1 MSLRRVVVTGT
12 GAVSPFGK
20 GSDILIESLRQGK
33 TGVRAIPELGRI
45 GGIRSGVAAL
55 VRDVDGK
62 EIPRKWRRTMSKM
75 SIYATLASKEAL
87 ESAGLTKAC
96 LSDGA
101 MGVAIGSTLG
111 SIDAIEA
118 FFSDYLLHRTVER
131 MKSGLFFQVMNH
143 SCAANVSQA
152 LGINGRML
160 APSAACST
168 GCQGVGYA
176 YEMIVSGK
184 QDYVISGG
192 AEEYHPLSTA
202 TFDMMNAASIRYNSR
217 PELTPRPFD
226 RQRDGVVCAEGSGIL
241 LLESMES
248 ARKRGARMLAE
259 VVGFATIATPSGMA
273 APSTESMELCMRK
286 ALAEAHVEP
295 EEVDYVNAHATA
307 TEQGDVAECEA
318 IHRVFGNHVRV
329 SSLKGHLGHTM
340 AASGAL
346 ELVATVWMMRHGY
359 VIPTLNLETIDPA
372 CKRVRHV
379 RMLEKARVSTS
390 IKNNFAF
397 GGVNSSIVLRRCEDD

>member
-1 MSLRRVVVTGT
+1 MPLRRVVVTGT
-12 GAVSPFGK
+12 GAVSPFGQ
-20 GSDILIESLRQGK
+20 GADILVDSLKEGK

-45 GGIRSGVAAL
+45 GGIRSRVAAL

-62 EIPRKWRRTMSKM
+62 EIARKHRRTMSKM
-75 SIYATLASKEAL
+75 SIYATLASREAVQQAQL
-87 ESAGLTKAC
+87 NEGHLAG
-96 LSDGA
+96 GQ

-111 SIDAIEA
+111 SIDAIET
-118 FFSDYLLHRTVER
+118 FFSDYLSNRTVER

-152 LGINGRML
+152 LGISGRML

-168 GCQGVGYA
+168 GCQGIGYG
-176 YEMIVSGK
+176 YEMIASGK
-184 QDYVISGG
+184 QDYVICGG

-202 TFDMMNAASIRYNSR
+202 TFDMMNAASIGYNSR
-217 PELTPRPFD
+217 PTRTPRPFD
-226 RQRDGVVCAEGSGIL
+226 RERDGVVCAEGSGIL

-248 ARKRGARMLAE
+248 ARKRGTRMLAE
-259 VVGFATIATPSGMA
+259 VVGFATIATPDGMA
-273 APSTESMELCMRK
+273 APSTESMQLCMRR
-286 ALAEAHVEP
+286 ALADAGVGP

-307 TEQGDVAECEA
+307 TEQGDAAECEA
-318 IHRVFGNHVRV
+318 IYRVFGSDVRV

-346 ELVATVWMMRHGY
+346 ELVATVWMMRQGS

-372 CKRVRHV
+372 CEQVRHV
-379 RMLEKARVSTS
+379 RTAEKARVAIS

>member
-20 GSDILIESLRQGK
+20 GSDILVESLKQGK
-33 TGVRAIPELGRI
+33 TGVCAIPELARI
-45 GGIRSGVAAL
+45 GGIRSSVAAL
-55 VRDVDGK
+55 VKDVDGK
-62 EIPRKWRRTMSKM
+62 EIARKWRRTMSKM
-75 SIYATLASKEAL
+75 SIYAVLASKEAL
-87 ESAGLTKAC
+87 ESAGLSKEC

-118 FFSDYLLHRTVER
+118 FFSDYLSHRRVER

-168 GCQGVGYA
+168 GCQGVGYG
-176 YEMIVSGK
+176 YEMIASGK
-184 QDYVISGG
+184 QDYVICGG

-202 TFDMMNAASIRYNSR
+202 TFDMMNAASIKYNSQ
-217 PELTPRPFD
+217 PESTPRPFD
-226 RQRDGVVCAEGSGIL
+226 CERDGVVCAEGSGIL
-241 LLESMES
+241 LLENMES

-259 VVGFATIATPSGMA
+259 VVGFATISTPNGMA

-286 ALAEAHVEP
+286 ALADAGVEP

-318 IHRVFGNHVRV
+318 VRRVFGNEVRV

-346 ELVATVWMMRHGY
+346 ELIATVWMMRQGY
-359 VIPTLNLETIDPA
+359 VIPTLNLDTIDPA
-372 CKRVRHV
+372 CKQVRHV
-379 RMLEKARVSTS
+379 RTMEKARVATS

>member
-1 MSLRRVVVTGT
+1 MPLRRVVVTGT

-20 GSDILIESLRQGK
+20 GTDVLVESLRQGK
-33 TGVRAIPELGRI
+33 TAVSAIPDLERV
-45 GGIRSGVAAL
+45 GGIRSKVAAL
-55 VRDVDGK
+55 VKDVDGK
-62 EIPRKWRRTMSKM
+62 EIARKWRRTMSKM
-75 SIYATLASKEAL
+75 SIYATLASQEAL
-87 ESAGLTKAC
+87 ENAGLSEEC

-101 MGVAIGSTLG
+101 TGVAIGSTLG
-111 SIDAIEA
+111 SVSAIEA
-118 FFSDYLLHRTVER
+118 FFSDYLSHRTVER

-168 GCQGVGYA
+168 GCQGVGYG
-176 YEMIVSGK
+176 YEMIASGK
-184 QDYVISGG
+184 QDYVICGG

-202 TFDMMNAASIRYNSR
+202 TFDMINAASIVFNGQPTR
-217 PELTPRPFD
+217 TPRPFD
-226 RQRDGVVCAEGSGIL
+226 RQGDGVVCAEGSGVL
-241 LLESMES
+241 LLESLES
-248 ARKRGARMLAE
+248 ARKRGGRVLAE
-259 VVGFATIATPSGMA
+259 VVGFATIAAPNGMA

-286 ALAEAHVEP
+286 ALDDAGVEP

-318 IHRVFGNHVRV
+318 IHRVFGNEVRV

-346 ELVATVWMMRHGY
+346 ELAATVWMMQQGY
-359 VIPTLNLETIDPA
+359 VIPTLNLETVVPPTVPLI
-372 CKRVRHV
+372 
-379 RMLEKARVSTS
+379 L
-390 IKNNFAF
+390 
-397 GGVNSSIVLRRCEDD
+397 